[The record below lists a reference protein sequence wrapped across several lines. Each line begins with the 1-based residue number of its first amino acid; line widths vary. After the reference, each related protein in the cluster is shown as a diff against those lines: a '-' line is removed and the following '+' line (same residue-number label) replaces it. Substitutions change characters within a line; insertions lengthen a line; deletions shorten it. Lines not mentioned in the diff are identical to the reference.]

1 MRKGILAAFC
11 VLTIMASTAP
21 IFAADTTTT
30 KNPVTLTDA
39 QLTKLTAIQT
49 KLTDL
54 VTKIESL
61 KTTYKSTKK
70 TKGLLTALNQF
81 EKQAK
86 SLNTAITNYKKNPT
100 AKAKAIKQPAAPTAS
115 RLKSRSDI
123 LLRSMTTWSSGLPS
137 PSELSISPVPGTPL
151 EAKSEQIL
159 VTSNQAGDCLRN
171 RGKSSRL
178 SHLQKCNLTRAR
190 RSRCEAECRA
200 CTRDAGAAD
209 TRSKSRKTPIGNIRR
224 GIDVVAGCRSN
235 GAGWRKGGVLNELVG
250 GSGWSNRKG
259 RCHCE

>member
-100 AKAKAIKQPAAPTAS
+100 AKAKQKIKS
-115 RLKSRSDI
+115 
-123 LLRSMTTWSSGLPS
+123 
-137 PSELSISPVPGTPL
+137 
-151 EAKSEQIL
+151 
-159 VTSNQAGDCLRN
+159 
-171 RGKSSRL
+171 
-178 SHLQKCNLTRAR
+178 LQYRTNNLTWKVTVTGKILKIITTKKPVHVAPV
-190 RSRCEAECRA
+190 
-200 CTRDAGAAD
+200 
-209 TRSKSRKTPIGNIRR
+209 KIIKPVNPKTPVTPVKDTTTTIKDPNCS
-224 GIDVVAGCRSN
+224 A
-235 GAGWRKGGVLNELVG
+235 
-250 GSGWSNRKG
+250 
-259 RCHCE
+259 